1 MSASVHAGIHPP
13 GQTPPTATAADG
25 RHPTG
30 MLSCN
35 LYLHKVSLQYHDEKL
50 IETTTLQFVQGSHSD
65 WKTWKTWKN
74 GKAFSSQGKVR
85 EF

>member
-1 MSASVHAGIHPP
+1 MSTEALKRPLSEGEHRIVYFDIKGDVGIKHNY
-13 GQTPPTATAADG
+13 
-25 RHPTG
+25 
-30 MLSCN
+30 MLN
-35 LYLHKVSLQYHDEKL
+35 DKG
-50 IETTTLQFVQGSHSD
+50 QGSHSD

>member
-1 MSASVHAGIHPP
+1 MAGVVEAVLNGCNFVSISADDSYLVIHAKK
-13 GQTPPTATAADG
+13 D
-25 RHPTG
+25 
-30 MLSCN
+30 L
-35 LYLHKVSLQYHDEKL
+35 LY
-50 IETTTLQFVQGSHSD
+50 QGSHSD